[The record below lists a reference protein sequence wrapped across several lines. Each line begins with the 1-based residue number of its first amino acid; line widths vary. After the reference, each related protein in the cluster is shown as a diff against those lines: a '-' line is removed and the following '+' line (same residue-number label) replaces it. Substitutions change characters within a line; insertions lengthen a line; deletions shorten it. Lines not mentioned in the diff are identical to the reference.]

1 MARQD
6 RVAIA
11 SQIIT
16 HIADQALLMGIFYT
30 IEPILVNQRVLNVV
44 ARTSRGTHGWNAH
57 EWDVK
62 P

>member
-16 HIADQALLMGIFYT
+16 HIADQVLLMGIFYT
-30 IEPILVNQRVLNVV
+30 IEPILVNQRVLHVV